1 MKFKLLEVWGLN
13 CTSKFVQDQIS
24 DDYEG
29 LRTNMDSVG
38 SRGIYIDD
46 LNKNDQIG

>member
-1 MKFKLLEVWGLN
+1 MKFNLQEVWGLN
-13 CTSKFVQDQIS
+13 CTTKFVQDQIS

-29 LRTNMDSVG
+29 LMTNMES
-38 SRGIYIDD
+38 IENYIDD